1 MKRGDKV
8 KCVECGCNRYLTEG
22 KVYEVTHGKGDLS
35 AFGRTIQTNEGF
47 QVLNDDG
54 GVSYCLY
61 PCDAHATWELVE

>member
-8 KCVECGCNRYLTEG
+8 KCVDRGDSEYLTDG

-35 AFGRTIQTNEGF
+35 IFGRVIQTNEAF
-47 QVLNDDG
+47 QILNNDST
-54 GVSYCLY
+54 VSYCLY